1 MLCQKIL
8 HESCRIGRGIIVMKP
23 ICSLGHCEYDGHT
36 VHKLSQRRF
45 TADWLA
51 PRESDCSEMR
61 NKVSSDWVR
70 SYTKATWPVLEI
82 LKNGQVPS
90 GQPSYA
96 YIRVALG
103 WVLRNYVALLWVAVG
118 QPFSKAHLPYVTFRR
133 LSPLP
138 SSAHTNNI
146 QPTPLV
152 LLGRGNI
159 FPRLCEVC
167 LRQWEMSNVIFL
179 Q

>member
-1 MLCQKIL
+1 MG
-8 HESCRIGRGIIVMKP
+8 SGIVVMKP
-23 ICSLGHCEYDGHT
+23 ICSLGHCECDGHT

-45 TADWLA
+45 TANWLA
-51 PRESDCSEMR
+51 PRESDCSGKR
-61 NKVSSDWVR
+61 SKVSSDWVR
-70 SYTKATWPVLEI
+70 SYIKVMRPVLEI
-82 LKNGQVPS
+82 LEKGRILS
-90 GQPSYA
+90 GQRSYA
-96 YIRVALG
+96 CIRAALG

-118 QPFSKAHLPYVTFRR
+118 QPSSKAHLPYVTFRR

-138 SSAHTNNI
+138 SSAHTNNL
-146 QPTPLV
+146 QPTPLL

-159 FPRLCEVC
+159 FPRLCEAC